1 MLQYYTESRKVH
13 DAQMGVTEET
23 KDADASLN
31 PAALPKLLDEP
42 VLAVTPSR
50 QTS

>member
-13 DAQMGVTEET
+13 DAQMGAPEEV
-23 KDADASLN
+23 KDAGAVAN
-31 PAALPKLLDEP
+31 PAALRKLSEES